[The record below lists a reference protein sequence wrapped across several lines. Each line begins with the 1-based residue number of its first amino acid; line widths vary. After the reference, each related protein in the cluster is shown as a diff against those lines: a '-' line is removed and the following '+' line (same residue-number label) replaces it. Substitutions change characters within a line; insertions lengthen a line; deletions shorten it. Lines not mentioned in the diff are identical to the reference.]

1 MYGVQKNIQHLCSR
15 NKSRMWGKDAWK
27 KVSLT
32 LCSFCIREKSFLT
45 SVYLQVVVVIVSDGR
60 KKVNSRTLSVLA
72 TQGVYQDGVAKNVV
86 NGKPVTCH
94 IYEYTTQI
102 AVTPDLK
109 YKGAESGIV
118 PVQIIFALKEENQ
131 KKINSHRW
139 FFNAFARCL
148 NPNVC
153 VLLDVGTRPGPTS
166 IYHLWKAFDKNS
178 NVGGAVSPWFFYQLG
193 SPTLSLLSMNPS
205 LTMFDGLR

>member
-1 MYGVQKNIQHLCSR
+1 M
-15 NKSRMWGKDAWK
+15 
-27 KVSLT
+27 
-32 LCSFCIREKSFLT
+32 
-45 SVYLQVVVVIVSDGR
+45 VVIVSDGR

-118 PVQIIFALKEENQ
+118 PVQIIFALKEQNQ

-178 NVGGAVSPWFFYQLG
+178 NVGGAVSHNFYSSRDEVSLLWSVLG
-193 SPTLSLLSMNPS
+193 MLIDVLRIAIQCGEIVTLKGKYMRSLLNPLVAAQNFEYSKQTSVLSASERGNLMNIPTL
-205 LTMFDGLR
+205 F

>member
-1 MYGVQKNIQHLCSR
+1 MY
-15 NKSRMWGKDAWK
+15 
-27 KVSLT
+27 T
-32 LCSFCIREKSFLT
+32 LDLQNHELLVLT
-45 SVYLQVVVVIVSDGR
+45 SRGLYLQVVVVIVSDGR

-109 YKGAESGIV
+109 YKGAEAGIV
-118 PVQIIFALKEENQ
+118 PVQIIFALKEQNQ

-178 NVGGAVSPWFFYQLG
+178 NVGGAVSLLLPCSESSVGTRLKLASDF
-193 SPTLSLLSMNPS
+193 SAEKLSHSRAN
-205 LTMFDGLR
+205 T